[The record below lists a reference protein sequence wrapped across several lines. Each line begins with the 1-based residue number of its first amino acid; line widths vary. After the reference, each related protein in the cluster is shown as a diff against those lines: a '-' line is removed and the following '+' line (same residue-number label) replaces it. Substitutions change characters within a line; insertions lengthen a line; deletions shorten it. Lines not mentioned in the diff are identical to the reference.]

1 MKEKK
6 KKTTRNSKSL
16 TNIFGENYFIEKD
29 LKELKDK
36 IRNDI
41 KKKLNQKA
49 KGYITSYNIQKKKKN
64 IKENNET
71 EKQSLFSKLE
81 KDMIS
86 QIIPKECLN
95 IYQDKFKTIDKER
108 KQIKEKIILNK
119 TKKKINEEKSQL
131 LFITEKKDMNIIKK
145 NVELN
150 SKIIAMKKKIN
161 VIMKELKSTQK
172 GLNSIIEKYNQ
183 KKEENDKLKNHWILL
198 SDDIK
203 NERIIIKKGKTIT
216 KNELEDINKWG
227 NHIVYPN
234 NKKSNNEETCENNN
248 V

>member
-1 MKEKK
+1 M
-6 KKTTRNSKSL
+6 L
-16 TNIFGENYFIEKD
+16 
-29 LKELKDK
+29 
-36 IRNDI
+36 
-41 KKKLNQKA
+41 
-49 KGYITSYNIQKKKKN
+49 
-64 IKENNET
+64 
-71 EKQSLFSKLE
+71 
-81 KDMIS
+81 S

-95 IYQDKFKTIDKER
+95 IYQDKFKTIEKER
-108 KQIKEKIILNK
+108 MQIKEKLLLNK

-150 SKIIAMKKKIN
+150 SKIISMKKKIN
-161 VIMKELKSTQK
+161 AIMKELKSTQK

-227 NHIVYPN
+227 NHIVYSSSKNPN
-234 NKKSNNEETCENNN
+234 KEETCENDN